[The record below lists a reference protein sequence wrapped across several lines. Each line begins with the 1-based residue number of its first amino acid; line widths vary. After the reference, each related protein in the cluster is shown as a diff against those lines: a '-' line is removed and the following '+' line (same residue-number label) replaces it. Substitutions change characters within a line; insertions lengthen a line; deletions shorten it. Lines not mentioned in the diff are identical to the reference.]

1 MSPKQLPRRD
11 MRSQRIRLTSMFT
24 TVRSQYKPVKPAVIG
39 AVVAAAV
46 IFFYCKSAAETD
58 YAKLYSLGL
67 AMPPKVAGEGGVALG
82 NYAVAAGPAL
92 LAWLGFIVVV
102 TGVVYAVAGKLYD
115 DPVMNQEMEDQVN
128 RQRDYE
134 LHQAEMMGRSGA
146 GAGPQ
151 QPVDP
156 MQQFGQ
162 QPGAP
167 GMGYPPQGGYAGN
180 YPPPQA
186 MG

>member
-1 MSPKQLPRRD
+1 
-11 MRSQRIRLTSMFT
+11 MFT
-24 TVRSQYKPVKPAVIG
+24 TVWSQYKPIKPAVIG
-39 AVVAAAV
+39 ALGAVAV
-46 IFFYCKSAAETD
+46 LFFYCKSAAEND

-67 AMPPKVAGEGGVALG
+67 VLSPRAAGDGGMVLG
-82 NYAVAAGPAL
+82 NYAVVAGPAL
-92 LAWLGFIVVV
+92 IAWLGFIIVV
-102 TGVVYAVAGKLYD
+102 TGITYAVAGKMHT
-115 DPVMNQEMEDQVN
+115 DPVMNQQMEDQVN

-134 LHQAEMMGRSGA
+134 LHQAEVMGRSG
-146 GAGPQ
+146 GGQQPQ
-151 QPVDP
+151 QPMDL

-162 QPGAP
+162 QPGMP

>member
-1 MSPKQLPRRD
+1 
-11 MRSQRIRLTSMFT
+11 MFT
-24 TVRSQYKPVKPAVIG
+24 TVRSQYKPVKPATLG
-39 AVVAAAV
+39 ALGAIIVL
-46 IFFYCKSAAETD
+46 FFYCKSVAGSG

-67 AMPPKVAGEGGVALG
+67 AIPPRAAGDGGLVLG
-82 NYAVAAGPAL
+82 NYAVVAGPAL
-92 LAWLGFIVVV
+92 LAWLGCVIVVA
-102 TGVVYAVAGKLYD
+102 GLVYAVGGKTHD

-134 LHQAEMMGRSGA
+134 LHQAEVMGRSGA

-151 QPVDP
+151 QADP
-156 MQQFGQ
+156 MQQFAQ
-162 QPGAP
+162 QPGMP

-186 MG
+186 MGQ

>member
-1 MSPKQLPRRD
+1 
-11 MRSQRIRLTSMFT
+11 MFT
-24 TVRSQYKPVKPAVIG
+24 TVWSQYKPVKPALIG
-39 AVVAAAV
+39 ALAATATM
-46 IFFYCKSAAETD
+46 FFYCKSAAKTQ
-58 YAKLYSLGL
+58 YARLYSLGL
-67 AMPPKVAGEGGVALG
+67 AMPPKVAGEGGVVLG

-92 LAWLGFIVVV
+92 LAWFGFIITV
-102 TGVVYAVAGKLYD
+102 TGVVYAVAGKMHD

-134 LHQAEMMGRSGA
+134 LHQAEVMGRSGA

-151 QPVDP
+151 QPMDP

-162 QPGAP
+162 QPGMA

>member
-1 MSPKQLPRRD
+1 
-11 MRSQRIRLTSMFT
+11 MFT
-24 TVRSQYKPVKPAVIG
+24 TVWSQYKPVKPALIG
-39 AVVAAAV
+39 ALVATAAV
-46 IFFYCKSAAETD
+46 FFYCKSAAETQ
-58 YAKLYSLGL
+58 YARLYSLGL
-67 AMPPKVAGEGGVALG
+67 ALPPKVAGEGGVVLG

-92 LAWLGFIVVV
+92 LAWFGFITTI
-102 TGVVYAVAGKLYD
+102 TGAVYAVAGKMHD

-134 LHQAEMMGRSGA
+134 LHQAEVMGRSGA
-146 GAGPQ
+146 VSGPQ

-162 QPGAP
+162 QPGMP